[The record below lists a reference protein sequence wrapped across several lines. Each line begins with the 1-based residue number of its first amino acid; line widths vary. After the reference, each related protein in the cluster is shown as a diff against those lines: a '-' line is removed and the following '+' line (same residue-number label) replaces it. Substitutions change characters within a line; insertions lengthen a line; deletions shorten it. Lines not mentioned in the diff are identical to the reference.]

1 MVEPVDKSFKIRV
14 LIVEDEPTSREV
26 LRLGLER
33 LNCETMTA
41 HDAASA
47 IALLSEQQFHAV
59 VTDKNMPGTEH
70 ATEGGLDVIKFAK
83 ESNPACA
90 VVMVTA
96 FSTVDSAI
104 EAMRL
109 GAFDYLAKPV
119 RAEKLKAKLER
130 ILSYQQTLNPANAI
144 SSLQGF
150 QSKFLDILDGQKGV
164 SQGLSAETKGA
175 LLQVVQDNLDSFFHE
190 RRTWENIILEQRD
203 ALGQIAGWAEQM
215 KETAQPGSAEE
226 IFLDKIIAESSHR
239 L

>member
-1 MVEPVDKSFKIRV
+1 MIAPVDMGTKIRV
-14 LIVEDEPTSREV
+14 LVVDDEPTSREV

-33 LNCETMTA
+33 QGCETLTA

-59 VTDKNMPGTEH
+59 VTDKNMPGTVH

-90 VVMVTA
+90 VVMVTD
-96 FSTVDSAI
+96 FSTVESAI

-119 RAEKLKAKLER
+119 RSEEIKAKLER
-130 ILSYQQTLNPANAI
+130 ILFYQQTLNPENTI
-144 SSLQGF
+144 SSHNTLRA
-150 QSKFLDILDGQKGV
+150 KFLKILEEQKGV
-164 SQGLSAETKGA
+164 DQCLSAATKTA
-175 LLQVVQDNLDSFFHE
+175 LLQLVQDSIDSFIHE
-190 RRTWENIILEQRD
+190 RRSWENIILEQRE
-203 ALGQIAGWAEQM
+203 ALGQISAWAEQM
-215 KETAQPGSAEE
+215 QETAPQGAAEE
-226 IFLDKIIAESSHR
+226 DLLNKIITESNRR

>member
-1 MVEPVDKSFKIRV
+1 MVEPAEMDIKIRV
-14 LIVEDEPTSREV
+14 LVVDDEPTSREV
-26 LRLGLER
+26 IRLGLENQ
-33 LNCETMTA
+33 NCETMTA

-83 ESNPACA
+83 EANPACA
-90 VVMVTA
+90 VIMVTA

-109 GAFDYLAKPV
+109 GAFDYLSKPV
-119 RAEKLKAKLER
+119 RPQDIKKKLAR

-144 SSLQGF
+144 SSHNSF
-150 QSKFLDILDGQKGV
+150 REKFLNVIGEQEGV
-164 SQGLSAETKGA
+164 SQCLSAETKGL
-175 LLQVVQDNLDSFFHE
+175 LLQIVQENIDSFFHA
-190 RRTWENIILEQRD
+190 RRAWENIILEQRE
-203 ALGQIAGWAEQM
+203 ALSQIAGWAEQM
-215 KETAQPGSAEE
+215 KETAPEGSIEAD
-226 IFLDKIIAESSHR
+226 FLEKIITESGRR

>member
-1 MVEPVDKSFKIRV
+1 MVAPKDTSLTIRV
-14 LIVEDEPTSREV
+14 LVVDDEPTSREV
-26 LRLGLER
+26 IRLGLER
-33 LNCETMTA
+33 QNCETMTA
-41 HDAASA
+41 CDAASA

-96 FSTVDSAI
+96 FSTVESAI

-119 RAEKLKAKLER
+119 LPEQLKAKLER
-130 ILSYQQTLNPANAI
+130 ILSYQQTLNPANTI
-144 SSLQGF
+144 SSHNSF
-150 QSKFLDILDGQKGV
+150 RAKFLNIIEEKKGV
-164 SQGLSAETKGA
+164 SQCLGAETKAA
-175 LLQVVQDNLDSFFHE
+175 LLQVVQDSIDSFFHE
-190 RRTWENIILEQRD
+190 RRAWENIILEQRE
-203 ALGQIAGWAEQM
+203 ALSQIASWAEQM
-215 KETAQPGSAEE
+215 KETAPQGSREE
-226 IFLDKIIAESSHR
+226 AFLDKIITESSRR

>member
-1 MVEPVDKSFKIRV
+1 MAEPMDMNITIRV

-33 LNCETMTA
+33 EHCETMTA

-47 IALLSEQQFHAV
+47 IALLTEQQFHAV

-70 ATEGGLDVIKFAK
+70 PREGGLDVIKFAK

-90 VVMVTA
+90 VIMVTA
-96 FSTVDSAI
+96 YTTVESAI

-119 RAEKLKAKLER
+119 RPEQIKAKLAR
-130 ILSYQQTLNPANAI
+130 ILSYQQTLNPANTL
-144 SSLQGF
+144 SSHNSF
-150 QSKFLDILDGQKGV
+150 RAKFLNIIEEQKGV
-164 SQGLSAETKGA
+164 SQCLGAETKAA
-175 LLQVVQDNLDSFFHE
+175 LLQVVQESIDSFFHE
-190 RRTWENIILEQRD
+190 RRAWENIILEQRD
-203 ALGQIAGWAEQM
+203 ALSQIAGWAEQM
-215 KETAQPGSAEE
+215 KETAAQGSPEE
-226 IFLDKIIAESSHR
+226 AFLDKIITESSRR

>member
-1 MVEPVDKSFKIRV
+1 MRV
-14 LIVEDEPTSREV
+14 LVVDDEPTSREV

-33 LNCETMTA
+33 EHCETMTA

-47 IALLSEQQFHAV
+47 IALLREQQFHAV

-90 VVMVTA
+90 VVMITG
-96 FSTVDSAI
+96 FSTVESAI

-119 RAEKLKAKLER
+119 RPEEIKAKLER
-130 ILSYQQTLNPANAI
+130 ILSYQQTLNPANTI
-144 SSLQGF
+144 SAHNNF
-150 QSKFLDILDGQKGV
+150 RARFLNLLEEKKEAAQC
-164 SQGLSAETKGA
+164 LNAETKA
-175 LLQVVQDNLDSFFHE
+175 ELLLMVQESVDSFFHE
-190 RRTWENIILEQRD
+190 RRAWENIILEQRE
-203 ALGQIAGWAEQM
+203 ALSQIAGWAEQM
-215 KETAQPGSAEE
+215 KETALQGSTEE
-226 IFLDKIIAESSHR
+226 AFLEKIITESSRR

>member
-1 MVEPVDKSFKIRV
+1 MVEPTDMSSKIRV
-14 LIVEDEPTSREV
+14 LVVDDEPTSREV

-33 LNCETMTA
+33 QHCETMTA

-90 VVMVTA
+90 VVMVTD
-96 FSTVDSAI
+96 FSTVESAI

-109 GAFDYLAKPV
+109 GAFDYLSKPV
-119 RAEKLKAKLER
+119 RSEEIKAKLKR
-130 ILSYQQTLNPANAI
+130 ILSYQQTLNPANTI
-144 SSLQGF
+144 SSHNSLQT
-150 QSKFLDILDGQKGV
+150 KLLNILEKQQGV
-164 SQGLSAETKGA
+164 DQCLRAETKAA
-175 LLQVVQDNLDSFFHE
+175 LLQVVQESIDSFFHE
-190 RRTWENIILEQRD
+190 RRAWENIILEQRD
-203 ALGQIAGWAEQM
+203 ALSKIAAWAEQM
-215 KETAQPGSAEE
+215 KDTAPQGGTGED
-226 IFLDKIIAESSHR
+226 FLAKIITESSHR

>member
-1 MVEPVDKSFKIRV
+1 MVAPVDMDIKIRILV
-14 LIVEDEPTSREV
+14 VDDEPTSREV
-26 LRLGLER
+26 IRLGLQNQ
-33 LNCETMTA
+33 NCETMTA

-70 ATEGGLDVIKFAK
+70 PTEGGLDVIKFAK

-90 VVMVTA
+90 VIMVTA

-109 GAFDYLAKPV
+109 GAFDYLDKPV
-119 RAEKLKAKLER
+119 RPQDIKKKLAR

-144 SSLQGF
+144 SSHNSF
-150 QSKFLDILDGQKGV
+150 RAKFLNIIEEQEGA
-164 SQGLSAETKGA
+164 SQCLSAETKGM
-175 LLQVVQDNLDSFFHE
+175 LLQVLQENIDSFFHE
-190 RRTWENIILEQRD
+190 RRAWENIILEQRD
-203 ALGQIAGWAEQM
+203 ALSQIAGWAEQM
-215 KETAQPGSAEE
+215 QETTVQGSIDED
-226 IFLDKIIAESSHR
+226 FLAKIITASNRR

>member
-1 MVEPVDKSFKIRV
+1 MVEPEDMSLTIRV
-14 LIVEDEPTSREV
+14 LVVDDEPTSREV

-41 HDAASA
+41 CDAASA
-47 IALLSEQQFHAV
+47 IALLTEQQFHAV

-70 ATEGGLDVIKFAK
+70 PTEGGLDVIKFAK

-96 FSTVDSAI
+96 FSTVESAI

-119 RAEKLKAKLER
+119 RPEEIKAKLKR
-130 ILSYQQTLNPANAI
+130 IFSYQRTLNPANTI
-144 SSLQGF
+144 SSHNSF
-150 QSKFLDILDGQKGV
+150 RAKFLNIIEKQKGV
-164 SQGLSAETKGA
+164 DQCLGAETKAA
-175 LLQVVQDNLDSFFHE
+175 LLQAVQESIDSFFHE
-190 RRTWENIILEQRD
+190 RRAWENIILEQRD
-203 ALGQIAGWAEQM
+203 ALSQIAGWAEQM
-215 KETAQPGSAEE
+215 KETAAQGSIEKD
-226 IFLDKIIAESSHR
+226 FLDKIITESSRR

>member
-1 MVEPVDKSFKIRV
+1 MVTPAVNGLAFRV
-14 LIVEDEPTSREV
+14 LVVDDEPTSREV

-33 LNCETMTA
+33 QNCDTMTA

-70 ATEGGLDVIKFAK
+70 PTEGGLDVIKYAK

-90 VVMVTA
+90 VVMVTD

-119 RAEKLKAKLER
+119 RAEEIKAKLAR
-130 ILSYQQTLNPANAI
+130 ILSYQQTLNPANTIA
-144 SSLQGF
+144 SHNSLRA
-150 QSKFLDILDGQKGV
+150 KFLNILEEQKGEE
-164 SQGLSAETKGA
+164 QCLSPATKAA
-175 LLQVVQDNLDSFFHE
+175 LLQVAQDSIDSFIHE
-190 RRTWENIILEQRD
+190 RRAWENIILEQRE
-203 ALGQIAGWAEQM
+203 ALSQIAGWAEQM
-215 KETAQPGSAEE
+215 QEMAPKGSTEE
-226 IFLDKIIAESSHR
+226 DFLNKIISESSRR